1 MTQWIT
7 QVRPWGGAA
16 VDIAVD
22 DGRIV
27 ELCPP
32 AQRDRAAVLLDG
44 DGQLM
49 LPPLVEAHAH
59 FDKTLWGEDWHS
71 HAAGDSLSQR
81 IDNERATLRGIDT
94 PIEQRAGA
102 LIRECIGHG
111 SLHFRCHVDVD
122 AQLGTSHLEAMLRV
136 RESFGDLIDMEF
148 VAFPQTGLLREP
160 GTADA
165 LEQALRLGAEIVG
178 GLDPCGIDNDPIA
191 HLTQVFELA
200 SAHRR
205 GVDIHLHDEGE
216 LGLWQIERIIDF
228 TERYRLQGRVMV
240 SHAFCLGQAGPGRL
254 QAIAGRLAS
263 QRVSILSTAPADIE
277 VPPFMAL
284 AARGVNLCLGSDGI
298 RDSWS
303 PMGNGDMLERAMLLA
318 FRFNLRRDEEIA
330 ACLRAATVNGARALG
345 LSHYGLEPGC
355 HASGVLLP
363 ARNTAEAVVS
373 RSHRR
378 TVISKGRVVAR
389 DGQLL
394 AH

>member
-1 MTQWIT
+1 MNQWIT
-7 QVRPWGGAA
+7 QVRPWGGAT

-22 DGRIV
+22 NGRIAA
-27 ELCPP
+27 LSPP
-32 AQRDRAAVLLDG
+32 APRAPESVLLEG
-44 DGQLM
+44 NGQIM

-81 IDNERATLRGIDT
+81 IANERSLLCSIET
-94 PIEQRAGA
+94 PIEERASA
-102 LIRECIGHG
+102 LIRECIAHG

-122 AQLGTSHLEAMLRV
+122 AQLGSRHLEAMQRV
-136 RESFGDLIDMEF
+136 RERFGDLIDMEF
-148 VAFPQTGLLREP
+148 VAFPQTGLLRDP
-160 GTADA
+160 GTVEA
-165 LEQALRLGAEIVG
+165 LEQALCMGAENVG

-191 HLTQVFELA
+191 HLTRVFELA
-200 SAHRR
+200 SAHQR

-228 TERYRLQGRVMV
+228 TERHQLQGRVAI
-240 SHAFCLGQAGPGRL
+240 SHAFCLGQARPARL
-254 QAIAGRLAS
+254 NALAERLAA
-263 QRVSILSTAPADIE
+263 QCISIVSTAPADIE
-277 VPPFMAL
+277 VPPYL
-284 AARGVNLCLGSDGI
+284 ELDARGVNLCLGSDGI
-298 RDSWS
+298 RDAWS

-345 LSHYGLEPGC
+345 LAHYGLEPGC

-363 ARNTAEAVVS
+363 VRNVAEAVVS
-373 RSHRR
+373 RTHRR
-378 TVISKGRVVAR
+378 SVISKGRLVAC
-389 DGQLL
+389 DGHFL

>member
-22 DGRIV
+22 NGRIAA
-27 ELCPP
+27 LSPP
-32 AQRDRAAVLLDG
+32 APRVPESVLLEG
-44 DGQLM
+44 NGQIM

-59 FDKTLWGEDWHS
+59 FDKTLWAEDWHS

-81 IDNERATLRGIDT
+81 IANERSLLRSIDT
-94 PIEQRAGA
+94 PIEERASA
-102 LIRECIGHG
+102 LIRECIAHG

-122 AQLGTSHLEAMLRV
+122 AQLGSRHLEAMLRV
-136 RESFGDLIDMEF
+136 RKHFGDLIDMEF
-148 VAFPQTGLLREP
+148 VAFPQTGLLRDP
-160 GTADA
+160 GTVDA
-165 LEQALRLGAEIVG
+165 LEQALLLGAENVG

-191 HLTQVFELA
+191 HLTRVFELA
-200 SAHRR
+200 SSHQR

-228 TERYRLQGRVMV
+228 TDRHQLQGRVAI
-240 SHAFCLGQAGPGRL
+240 SHAFCLGQARPARL
-254 QAIAGRLAS
+254 QAIAERLAA
-263 QRVSILSTAPADIE
+263 QRISIVSTAPADIE
-277 VPPFMAL
+277 VPPYL
-284 AARGVNLCLGSDGI
+284 ELEARGVNLCLGSDGI
-298 RDSWS
+298 RDAWS

-345 LSHYGLEPGC
+345 LAHYGLEPGC
-355 HASGVLLP
+355 HASGILLP
-363 ARNTAEAVVS
+363 VRNVAEAVVS
-373 RSHRR
+373 RTHRR
-378 TVISKGRVVAR
+378 SVISKGRLIAR
-389 DGQLL
+389 DGHFL

>member
-1 MTQWIT
+1 MSQWIT
-7 QVRPWGGAA
+7 RVRPWGGAL
-16 VDIAVD
+16 VDIAVA

-27 ELCPP
+27 ELSPP
-32 AQRDRAAVLLDG
+32 AHRASDAVLLDG
-44 DGQLM
+44 EGQLM

-59 FDKTLWGEDWHS
+59 FDKTLWGEAWHS
-71 HAAGDSLSQR
+71 HTAGDSLSQR

-94 PIEQRAGA
+94 PIEQRASA

-122 AQLGTSHLEAMLRV
+122 AQLGTQHLQAMQRV
-136 RESFGDLIDMEF
+136 REDFGDLIDMQF
-148 VAFPQTGLLREP
+148 VAFPQTGLLRDP
-160 GTADA
+160 GTTNAI
-165 LEQALRLGAEIVG
+165 EQALLQGAENVG

-191 HLTQVFELA
+191 HLTRVFELA
-200 SAHRR
+200 SAHQR

-254 QAIAGRLAS
+254 QAIAERLAS
-263 QRVSILSTAPADIE
+263 QRISILSTAPADIE

-318 FRFNLRRDEEIA
+318 FRFNLRNDHEIA
-330 ACLRAATVNGARALG
+330 ECLRAATVNGARALG

-355 HASGVLLP
+355 HASGVLMP
-363 ARNTAEAVVS
+363 VRNIAEAVVS

-378 TVISKGRVVAR
+378 SVISKGRLVAR
-389 DGQLL
+389 DGRYL
-394 AH
+394 AQ

>member
-16 VDIAVD
+16 VDIAVVN
-22 DGRIV
+22 GRIAA
-27 ELCPP
+27 LSPP
-32 AQRDRAAVLLDG
+32 SPRAPESVLLEG
-44 DGQLM
+44 NGQIM

-81 IDNERATLRGIDT
+81 IANERSLLRSIDT
-94 PIEQRAGA
+94 PIEERASA
-102 LIRECIGHG
+102 LIRECITHG

-122 AQLGTSHLEAMLRV
+122 AQLGSRHLDAMVRV
-136 RESFGDLIDMEF
+136 REHFGDLIDMEF
-148 VAFPQTGLLREP
+148 VAFPQTGLLRDP
-160 GTADA
+160 GTVDA
-165 LEQALRLGAEIVG
+165 LEHALLMGAENVG

-191 HLTQVFELA
+191 HLTRVFELA
-200 SAHRR
+200 ATHQR

-228 TERYRLQGRVMV
+228 TEHYQLQGRVAI
-240 SHAFCLGQAGPGRL
+240 SHAFCLGQARPARL
-254 QAIAGRLAS
+254 SAIAERLAA
-263 QRVSILSTAPADIE
+263 QRISIISTAPADIE
-277 VPPFMAL
+277 VPPYL
-284 AARGVNLCLGSDGI
+284 ELDARGVNLCLGSDGI
-298 RDSWS
+298 RDAWS
-303 PMGNGDMLERAMLLA
+303 PMGNGDMLERAMFLA

-345 LSHYGLEPGC
+345 LEHYGLEPGC

-363 ARNTAEAVVS
+363 VRNVAEAVVS
-373 RSHRR
+373 RTHRR
-378 TVISKGRVVAR
+378 SVISKGRLIAR
-389 DGQLL
+389 DGQFL